1 MVGLPEAIYSSLTL
15 QAEAAL
21 VFRDLG
27 VTLSSNGTCYA
38 VPMRQP
44 ATYQEIQKWVES
56 QFGFTPETCWIAD
69 CKELCGLPL
78 GEAPNRRGD
87 ERAKP
92 CPPEKRPAIRKAF
105 QHFGMMDDM
114 R

>member
-1 MVGLPEAIYSSLTL
+1 
-15 QAEAAL
+15 
-21 VFRDLG
+21 
-27 VTLSSNGTCYA
+27 
-38 VPMRQP
+38 MRQP

-56 QFGFTPETCWIAD
+56 RFGFMPETCWIAH

-92 CPPEKRPAIRKAF
+92 CPPEKRPAIKEGVSAFWNDGGSAMSTVFVLLGVEGGRKV
-105 QHFGMMDDM
+105 
-114 R
+114 